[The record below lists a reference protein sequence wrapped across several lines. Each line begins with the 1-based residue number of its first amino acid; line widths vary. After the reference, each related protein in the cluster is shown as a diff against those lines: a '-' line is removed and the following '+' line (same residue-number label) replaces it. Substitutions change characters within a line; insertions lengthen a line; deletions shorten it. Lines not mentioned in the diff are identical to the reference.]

1 MKHLHRWI
9 KGLMDGLDSKVDERT
24 RTRVLE
30 DCGRVCISSSFIK
43 RVKQVWERSG
53 HLDSFLENV
62 GEVWGHIKREGD
74 GIYVE
79 YGECYCPL
87 VKGYP
92 GKISSSWCNCSRG
105 WLLELFER
113 ALGRPVK
120 IELEKSIKQGDDICR
135 FRILL

>member
-43 RVKQVWERSG
+43 RVKHVWERSG
-53 HLDSFLENV
+53 DLDSFLENV

-74 GIYVE
+74 VIYVE

-92 GKISSSWCNCSRG
+92 EKISSSWCNCSRG

>member
-1 MKHLHRWI
+1 
-9 KGLMDGLDSKVDERT
+9 
-24 RTRVLE
+24 LE

-43 RVKQVWERSG
+43 RVKQAWERSDD
-53 HLDSFLENV
+53 LDSFLVNG
-62 GEVWGHIKREGD
+62 GEVWGHIERGGD

-92 GKISSSWCNCSRG
+92 EKISSSWCNCSRG

-113 ALGRPVK
+113 ALERPVK
-120 IELEKSIKQGDDICR
+120 IELEKSIKQGDDVCR